1 MAHNSSRAHIPDF
14 DLCMCVCLFMCV
26 CVWGGG
32 PSEEENSL
40 LPLTGT
46 KGNER
51 KLQESDEQGDKNIP
65 TISEQ

>member
-1 MAHNSSRAHIPDF
+1 MYVCVSVYV
-14 DLCMCVCLFMCV
+14 CVCG
-26 CVWGGG
+26 GGG

-51 KLQESDEQGDKNIP
+51 KLQESDEQGDKKYSYN
-65 TISEQ
+65 Q